1 MSSPDVATI
10 LIADDEPEIREAL
23 ARILKRQGLQVQF
36 AADGREALDLIQ
48 TTPVDVLLADLRM
61 PRMTGLE
68 LLKATKTIKPDI
80 EVIILTG
87 YGSVEDAVGAIKT
100 GAYDFITKPPRK
112 ALIEQVVAR
121 ALERRALALENQRLK
136 ERLDALQQAQHVI
149 GTSPGMKRIMDIVR
163 QVAPSTATVLIQGE
177 SGTGKERIADALHE
191 YSNRKDQP
199 FLKVNCAALP
209 ETLLEA
215 ELFGYEKGAF
225 TNATTR
231 RAGRF
236 EAAHQGTLMLDEV
249 SEMTPAMQVKL
260 LRVLQEGQ
268 FERLG
273 STKTIQVDVRLIAA
287 TNRNLEEAVKAGTFR
302 EDLYYRLNVISLT
315 LPPLRDRKEDIP
327 LLAQHFLRVYSR
339 KNDKRADRIAPSAM
353 NLLMNYHWP
362 GNVRELENIIERAVV
377 LTTAPEIGPED
388 LPAHI
393 NVDGP
398 SVKHLIIPIGTPLE
412 EIEQQVIRA
421 TLDHVNGD
429 KNVAAGLLGIA
440 SRTIYRKLDRTAS
453 DKPDS
458 DA

>member
-1 MSSPDVATI
+1 METTEESTI

-23 ARILKRQGLQVQF
+23 ARILRRQGLQVLF

-48 TTPVDVLLADLRM
+48 SSPVDVVLADLRM
-61 PRMTGLE
+61 PRLNGLE
-68 LLKATKTIKPDI
+68 LLKAIKAIKPDV

-87 YGSVEDAVGAIKT
+87 YGAVEDAVDAIRT

-112 ALIEQVVAR
+112 ALIEQVITR
-121 ALERRALALENQRLK
+121 ALERRILTRENQRLK
-136 ERLDALQQAQHVI
+136 ERLDVLQQRHQLI
-149 GTSPGMKRIMDIVR
+149 GASGSMKRIMDIVR

-191 YSNRKDQP
+191 YSQRKGHP

-225 TNATTR
+225 TSANAR
-231 RAGRF
+231 RMGRF
-236 EAAHQGTLMLDEV
+236 EAADQGTLLLDEV
-249 SEMTPAMQVKL
+249 SEMSPAMQVKL
-260 LRVLQEGQ
+260 LRVLQQGE

-287 TNRNLEEAVKAGTFR
+287 TNRNLEETVKAGGFR
-302 EDLYYRLNVISLT
+302 EDLFYRLNVISLT
-315 LPPLRDRKEDIP
+315 LPPLRDRKEDIA
-327 LLAQHFLRVYSR
+327 LLAHHFLQIYSN
-339 KNDKRADRIAPSAM
+339 KNDKRLERISAPTM

-362 GNVRELENIIERAVV
+362 GNVRELENVIERAVV
-377 LTTAPEIGPED
+377 LTTATEIGVED
-388 LPAHI
+388 LPPQI
-393 NVDGP
+393 NIDGP
-398 SVKHLIIPIGTPLE
+398 AARNLVIPIGTPLE

-421 TLDHVNGD
+421 TLDHVGGD

-440 SRTIYRKLDRTAS
+440 SRTIYRKLDKLAS
-453 DKPDS
+453 EAKN
-458 DA
+458 